1 MKVCIMLLVVIMN
14 SVFTYA
20 QANILTKD
28 EEVIFFPANS
38 NLKERCLGYDC
49 FYDTEKSYKNHKFYD
64 KDKNR
69 FAVGKNKLTPF
80 SEIEGHRFFVNQT
93 QKYTKD
99 GKIKNETYI
108 AFLTREDGA
117 KLILRVPFQPN
128 NKCNDI
134 TKGMVVTFYDN
145 GVLRRRVSIP
155 FIQSD
160 TIQKLKELIGKEFI
174 RNSKGKYYLGEK
186 INYRVDG
193 KLTTGYT
200 LNTIIE
206 NAQRLSENEDDMTG
220 IFMNGVRITIN
231 DIMFKDVPQY
241 SFKQPFAK
249 VKCYASTFY
258 LPLFDYYGDGP
269 STLNTNYRLVDCF
282 EDYSPLLESFKKDL
296 PPVTNAL
303 VNDLEVYYGRRKKFR
318 ENDNNVHYASYYIGS
333 SPYKISDGYYRID
346 KIDFDFT
353 TKKMKLCI
361 YMKDSLNNLFVVP
374 TKASHYDSSKEYAC
388 TFYDAFYLKSDIVTL
403 DSLENEKEKAAHA
416 LELAYKNF
424 VIETEK
430 REISSITKRY
440 GHKIATYYKRLSE
453 SDRNTFQKA
462 AAKWGANTA
471 KDIVEGFVRIGWNR
485 EKCRMSWG
493 EPRDINT
500 SIGVWGRHEQWC
512 YYSSYLYFENGILTS
527 IQN

>member
-80 SEIEGHRFFVNQT
+80 SEIEGHRFYVNQT
-93 QKYTKD
+93 QKYTKV

-160 TIQKLKELIGKEFI
+160 SIQKLKDLIGKEFI
-174 RNSKGKYYLGEK
+174 RNSKGEYYLGEK
-186 INYRVDG
+186 INYCVDG

-200 LNTIIE
+200 LNTIC
-206 NAQRLSENEDDMTG
+206 R
-220 IFMNGVRITIN
+220 
-231 DIMFKDVPQY
+231 
-241 SFKQPFAK
+241 
-249 VKCYASTFY
+249 KC
-258 LPLFDYYGDGP
+258 P
-269 STLNTNYRLVDCF
+269 
-282 EDYSPLLESFKKDL
+282 
-296 PPVTNAL
+296 
-303 VNDLEVYYGRRKKFR
+303 
-318 ENDNNVHYASYYIGS
+318 
-333 SPYKISDGYYRID
+333 KII
-346 KIDFDFT
+346 
-353 TKKMKLCI
+353 
-361 YMKDSLNNLFVVP
+361 
-374 TKASHYDSSKEYAC
+374 
-388 TFYDAFYLKSDIVTL
+388 
-403 DSLENEKEKAAHA
+403 
-416 LELAYKNF
+416 
-424 VIETEK
+424 
-430 REISSITKRY
+430 
-440 GHKIATYYKRLSE
+440 
-453 SDRNTFQKA
+453 
-462 AAKWGANTA
+462 
-471 KDIVEGFVRIGWNR
+471 
-485 EKCRMSWG
+485 
-493 EPRDINT
+493 
-500 SIGVWGRHEQWC
+500 
-512 YYSSYLYFENGILTS
+512 
-527 IQN
+527 